1 MKSEKKYCVKSLR
14 NVSTIFS
21 FSLILFMVAC
31 ATPTVSSDDSDET
44 DEQPN
49 SVSSVTMA
57 TPCKTE
63 SEDNCEYGEL
73 KDERDGNVYKTV
85 KIGEQVWMAEN
96 LNYAT
101 EKGSSCYN
109 DKAGNCTKY
118 GRLYKWAAAMDSSTT
133 GCGYGLTCSLTLPV
147 QGVCPTG
154 WHLPSKAEWDALIV
168 AVDGNAVEYSM
179 SGSVAEYRFNVAGK
193 ALKSQTG
200 WDDGGNGTDAYG
212 FSALP
217 AGDWI
222 SGGKFMRKGESAI
235 FWSSTESASDG
246 EIAWLMGM
254 SYDDDYAYQTDFV
267 KYRGVAVRCVKD

>member
-1 MKSEKKYCVKSLR
+1 MKSEKTYCVKSLR

-31 ATPTVSSDDSDET
+31 STPTVSSDDSDET

-63 SEDNCEYGEL
+63 SKDNCEYGEL
-73 KDERDGNVYKTV
+73 IDERDGNVYKTV

-96 LNYAT
+96 LNYET

-133 GCGYGLTCSLTLPV
+133 GCGYGSTCSPTLPV

-154 WHLPSKAEWDALIV
+154 WHLPSKAEWNILIM
-168 AVDGNAVEYSM
+168 AVDESGEKYSMETTRAEYS
-179 SGSVAEYRFNVAGK
+179 FNVAGK
-193 ALKSQTG
+193 ALKSQSG
-200 WDDGGNGTDAYG
+200 WDDGGDGTDAFG

-222 SGGKFMRKGESAI
+222 SGKKFLRIGESAV
-235 FWSSTESASDG
+235 FWSSTESDNDN

-254 SYDDDYAYQTDFV
+254 GNDHDYASQNDFV
-267 KYRGVAVRCVKD
+267 KFRGLSVRCIKD